1 VNPLHPEDRHAP
13 VISYVAGILALTVAV
28 SQAAGLNPFGR
39 VGLPLTRQDFK
50 EMAEAESPLLN
61 DETIPLGTSRGGAN
75 ASSGN
80 SGVIIL
86 IDRFATNFQGTKLP
100 CLKLRYH
107 VVIRNRS
114 DPYNLLLDRCQVA
127 DSRWKLASN
136 GACAENDPARQSAH
150 TTRSACHSWNLGC
163 RLPNSGAVGDNRG
176 RDTSCGL
183 ACGRQG
189 NRGAAA

>member
-1 VNPLHPEDRHAP
+1 MSVAFEDAVLYVLDGTRWCRLGVGWLASKPQSADPLQEAQTPPHPLGLADWPRELIRDRESSAPEDSHAP

-61 DETIPLGTSRGGAN
+61 DETIPLGTSRGWAN
-75 ASSGN
+75 PSSGN
-80 SGVIIL
+80 SGTITL

-127 DSRWKLASN
+127 DSRWKLA
-136 GACAENDPARQSAH
+136 
-150 TTRSACHSWNLGC
+150 
-163 RLPNSGAVGDNRG
+163 
-176 RDTSCGL
+176 
-183 ACGRQG
+183 
-189 NRGAAA
+189 